1 MKTRFRLNRRRFL
14 VVLVP
19 IAVVAIAL
27 WGVWQSDDGP
37 SDKDN
42 RRNTALIARA
52 CGEVDRRTISE
63 EPVASGEDYP
73 TLSDPDDNLNYS
85 QPAEAMSYMQYKIR
99 EDNADAASFGKVY
112 SMDGKL
118 WVSCE
123 SPAVPID
130 SLFGP
135 R

>member
-1 MKTRFRLNRRRFL
+1 L
-14 VVLVP
+14 
-19 IAVVAIAL
+19 IAVAVAVAVAVAIASRS
-27 WGVWQSDDGP
+27 GRPADDMP
-37 SDKDN
+37 SDNEN

-63 EPVASGEDYP
+63 EPVSSGEDYP
-73 TLSDPDDNLNYS
+73 TLADPDDNLDFS
-85 QPAEAMSYMQYKIR
+85 QPAEAMRYVQYKIR
-99 EDNADAASFGKVY
+99 ENNADASSFGKIY
-112 SMDGKL
+112 SAGGDL

-123 SPAVPID
+123 SSAVPVE